1 MSEAKSLPR
10 SIPVTIL
17 AGTDRERVVLVEK
30 LPLGRAAQLGLVFK
44 GVGAKIADLREDERL
59 KELFASSKLDAMTID
74 QAALEVLNFLP
85 ELLEVAAD
93 LVIDILAAGTGLERA
108 ELEQI
113 GLDEATELLAAVIT
127 VNNLSAIQANL
138 KNVMER
144 LGLTVKAPAPAQTVL
159 PTSGSKS

>member
-30 LPLGRAAQLGLVFK
+30 LPLGRAAQLGLAFK
-44 GVGAKIADLREDERL
+44 GVGAKIAELREDERL
-59 KELFASSKLDAMTID
+59 KELFANGSFDAMTID
-74 QAALEVLNFLP
+74 QAALEVLNLLP

-93 LVIDILAAGTGLERA
+93 LVIDILVAGTGLERA

-138 KNVMER
+138 KNVAER
-144 LGLTVKAPAPAQTVL
+144 LGLMVKAPAPTTTIQK
-159 PTSGSKS
+159 SGSKN